1 MMDVVNLIIGIVS
14 GVFTVAS
21 VILAIYCWILSAIK
35 EDEKQFSDNKE
46 ELIQTLY
53 SNIKELKEAE
63 DTSGIV
69 PVAERTNYLV
79 ERILHYQFWQH
90 SFPEDNKKIKDF
102 YLWNKYY
109 ISVLKRDIDKDKDSV
124 FSVSLSKNEVTDLK
138 KDFINKIMPVI
149 YIFENWS
156 AV

>member
-1 MMDVVNLIIGIVS
+1 MMDIVNLIIGIIS

-35 EDEKQFSDNKE
+35 EDEKEFSEKKE
-46 ELIQTLY
+46 EFINDLY
-53 SNIKELKEAE
+53 SNIKELKDTD
-63 DTSGIV
+63 DTSDIV
-69 PVAERTNYLV
+69 PVAERTNYLM
-79 ERILHYQFWQH
+79 ERILHYQFWPH
-90 SFPEDNKKIKDF
+90 SFPKDNQTIKDF

-109 ISVLKRDIDKDKDSV
+109 ISVLKRDIDEENDSV
-124 FSVSLSKNEVTDLK
+124 FSVSLSKKEVDDLK
-138 KDFINKIMPVI
+138 KDFINKLMPII

>member
-1 MMDVVNLIIGIVS
+1 MMDIVNLIIGIVS

-35 EDEKQFSDNKE
+35 DDEKEFSEKKE
-46 ELIQTLY
+46 ELIKALY

-69 PVAERTNYLV
+69 PIAERTNYLM

-109 ISVLKRDIDKDKDSV
+109 ISILKRNTDSEKNSV
-124 FSVSLSKNEVTDLK
+124 FSVSLNADEVKDMK
-138 KDFINKIMPVI
+138 KDFVNELLPVI

>member
-35 EDEKQFSDNKE
+35 DDEKQFSDNKE

-63 DTSGIV
+63 QKVKEEEAKKQKDEESKKKS
-69 PVAERTNYLV
+69 AEEKFKKQGYLTD
-79 ERILHYQFWQH
+79 EEYKEYEQL
-90 SFPEDNKKIKDF
+90 SKKKIK
-102 YLWNKYY
+102 L
-109 ISVLKRDIDKDKDSV
+109 
-124 FSVSLSKNEVTDLK
+124 
-138 KDFINKIMPVI
+138 
-149 YIFENWS
+149 
-156 AV
+156 